1 MPDAGSASSAS
12 RSVPV
17 AAPVKGRALITF
29 SVMAATFMQA
39 LDTTIANVALPH
51 MQGSLSATQD
61 EMSWVLTSYIVAAAI
76 MTPLSGWLAT
86 RFGRKRV
93 ILISVAGFVASSA
106 LCGVASSLEVMVIYR
121 LFQGISGAA
130 LVPISQAILL
140 DINPPNRHG
149 QAMAMWGL
157 GVTLAPVIG
166 PVLGGWLTEDYSW
179 RWVFYI
185 NVPVGILAFLGIL
198 SSVSESERGRRGA
211 FDFFGFGALSI
222 GVGALQMM
230 LDRGELKDWFSST
243 EIQIEALLAALGFYL
258 FVVRMATGERPFL
271 RPALFKD
278 RNFVTGN
285 VFIFIVGII
294 LFATLVLIP
303 PIFQTLMNYPVV
315 TTGLIMAP
323 RGIGTM
329 VSMVLVGRL
338 VSRVDARLLIGVG
351 FALSALSLWQMTNF
365 DLQMDR
371 WPVIW
376 SGLIQGLG
384 VGFAYVSLTSA
395 AFATLDPRLRPEGTA
410 FFNLMR
416 NIGSSVGI
424 SAVQALLTENTQVV
438 HSTLATNVSPFNP
451 LLHNF
456 DLHSTATL
464 TQLNGLVTN
473 QASMVAY
480 IDDFRLMM
488 FVSLLAIPLLLFMRV
503 GPRRGARDEASRII
517 VPD

>member
-1 MPDAGSASSAS
+1 MPDSGSAPRPA
-12 RSVPV
+12 
-17 AAPVKGRALITF
+17 ADAPVPGRALITF

-76 MTPLSGWLAT
+76 MTPLTGWLVEH
-86 RFGRKRV
+86 FGRKRV
-93 ILISVAGFVASSA
+93 ILISIAGFVVSSA
-106 LCGVASSLEVMVIYR
+106 MCGTATTLEEMVVYR
-121 LFQGISGAA
+121 LLQGLSGAA
-130 LVPISQAILL
+130 LVPISQAVLL
-140 DINPPNRHG
+140 DINPPARHG

-157 GVTLAPVIG
+157 GVTLAPVLG
-166 PVLGGWLTEDYSW
+166 PVLGGWLTDDYSW

-185 NVPVGILAFLGIL
+185 NVPVGILAFLGIVA
-198 SSVSESERGRRGA
+198 SMRESERRRRGY
-211 FDFFGFGALSI
+211 FDFFGFGVLSI
-222 GVGALQMM
+222 GIGALQMM

-243 EIQIEALLAALGFYL
+243 EIVIEATLALLGFYL
-258 FVVRMATGERPFL
+258 FIVRTFTAERPFI
-271 RPALFKD
+271 RAALFRD

-303 PIFQTLMNYPVV
+303 PIFQGLLNYPVE

-338 VSRVDARLLIGVG
+338 VSRVDTRILIGVG
-351 FALSALSLWQMTNF
+351 FALTAFSLWQMTNF
-365 DLQMDR
+365 DLQMDK

-376 SGLIQGLG
+376 SGVIQGLG
-384 VGFAYVSLTSA
+384 IGFAYVSLTTA
-395 AFATLDPRLRPEGTA
+395 TFATLDPRLRPEGTA
-410 FFNLMR
+410 LFNLMR

-438 HSTLATNVSPFNP
+438 HSTLAVNVSRFNP

-456 DLHSTATL
+456 NLNSAASL
-464 TQLNGLVTN
+464 TQLNGMVTT
-473 QASMVAY
+473 QAAMVAY

-503 GPRRGARDEASRII
+503 RHHIPGEKPEI
-517 VPD
+517 VAID